1 MASKGAAGGGDD
13 VDAVLQAAL
22 QRLALLAAATDALS
36 SSLDGAVALRRL
48 CQVLLPRLADWC
60 AADLLDEHG
69 RAHRV
74 VVAHWER
81 LPTSHLEGPLPP
93 IVETSSDPLARVLR
107 GAGPLVVDLSV
118 MASVEDGSA
127 LHAAQ
132 VALFSE
138 LGARSA
144 LIAPLRARRQMFG
157 ALTLARSGDAFAL
170 TENDLALVE
179 DLAHRTAL
187 AVDNSRLYASVQST
201 AEHLQRSLLPAL
213 PDVAPLGI
221 AARYVPA
228 RAAVEVGGD
237 WYDCFPLPDGTTAL
251 IIGDVTGHDLPA
263 AVTMGQLRNMLR
275 ALVCDRLEPP
285 GDILRRLDVISHTL
299 YGGHTATC
307 IYALLEPGPHHSW
320 QLKCAN
326 AGHPPPL
333 LVSHDGD
340 TRYLTTGHSV
350 LLGIEPD
357 TPRPSST
364 HTLAP
369 ASTLLLYTD
378 GLIERPG
385 EDLDRG
391 LARLRQHAAALT
403 REPLAVF
410 CDELLAGLAHGGND
424 DIALLAV
431 RLPPHDLNPPAEER
445 P

>member
-1 MASKGAAGGGDD
+1 MSEEQAGDGDD

-22 QRLALLAAATDALS
+22 QRLALLAEATDALS
-36 SSLDGAVALRRL
+36 STLDGTMALRRL
-48 CQVLLPRLADWC
+48 CQVLLPQSGDWC
-60 AADLLDEHG
+60 AADLLDPHG
-69 RAHRV
+69 RPHRV
-74 VVAHWER
+74 VVAHWDR
-81 LPTSHLEGPLPP
+81 LPTAHLEGPLPP
-93 IVETSSDPLARVLR
+93 VPETSSDPLARVLR
-107 GAGPLVVDLSV
+107 GAGPLLVDPV
-118 MASVEDGSA
+118 AMASLRDGTA

-138 LGARSA
+138 LGAASA
-144 LIAPLRARRQMFG
+144 VIAPLRARRQVLG

-213 PDVAPLGI
+213 PDLSPLGI
-221 AARYVPA
+221 AARYMPA

-237 WYDCFPLPDGTTAL
+237 WYDCFRLPDGAIAV

-275 ALVCDRLEPP
+275 ALACDRLDPP
-285 GDILRRLDVISHTL
+285 GEILRRLDAITHTL

-307 IYALLEPGPHHSW
+307 VYARLEPGPGRGR
-320 QLKCAN
+320 QLRLAN

-340 TRYLTTGHSV
+340 TRYLDNGHSV
-350 LLGIEPD
+350 LLGVDPGA
-357 TPRPSST
+357 PRPHGT
-364 HTLAP
+364 HTLPP

-385 EDLDRG
+385 EDLDQG
-391 LARLRQHAAALT
+391 LARLRQHAAALA
-403 REPLAVF
+403 REPLPAF
-410 CDELLAGLAHGGND
+410 CDELLAGLSPGSND
-424 DIALLAV
+424 DIALLAL
-431 RLPPHDLNPPAEER
+431 RLPPAP
-445 P
+445 